1 MTMNPPVQRSWLARE
16 AAQVGRDLGYLLPL
30 LPIATAAFTVVLTLL
45 LTSLSLVIVWVGVP
59 LAVVTLWTARGFA
72 ATERARLGALGRG
85 PLVAVYAQPAVNAS
99 RMRRSF
105 APLRDGRMWLD
116 VLHAIVVFPVAVVSW
131 CVTIVWASAAL
142 GGTTSFIWERYLPE
156 QEPTG
161 VDILDWLNSVSG
173 QVTIGV
179 VALVTLPF
187 VVRGLA
193 LIHLAIGRGLLATSE
208 ERRLR
213 EEVARLEGA
222 RGAAAAAEASAL
234 RRIERDLHDGP
245 QQRLIRLQMDAERA
259 ERQLADDPDAA
270 RVSLA
275 EIRGQAA
282 ETLAELRAMTRGF
295 APPLLTERGLVAA
308 VESLAERS
316 TIPVELDLQVSVEPS
331 ALAESTAYFVVS
343 EALANAAKHS
353 GASAIAASVTVDGD
367 DLVVVVMDN
376 GSGGAHLAKGHGLA
390 GLTDRVAGAGGTLW
404 VADAS
409 SGGTV
414 LTARVPVG

>member
-1 MTMNPPVQRSWLARE
+1 M
-16 AAQVGRDLGYLLPL
+16 GRDLGYLLPL
-30 LPIATAAFTVVLTLL
+30 LPIATVAFTVVFSLL
-45 LTSLSLVIVWVGVP
+45 ATSISLVIIWVGVP
-59 LAVVTLWTARGFA
+59 LMVATLWIARGFA
-72 ATERARLGALGRG
+72 NAERARLGALGHG
-85 PLVAVYAQPAVNAS
+85 PLVAVYSRADAEAS
-99 RMRRSF
+99 RMRRLF

-116 VLHAIVVFPVAVVSW
+116 VLHAIVVFPVAVASW
-131 CVTIVWASAAL
+131 SITIAWTSAAL
-142 GGTTSFIWERYLPE
+142 AGTTSFIWERYLPE
-156 QEPTG
+156 QESTG
-161 VDILDWLNSVSG
+161 VGILDWLNSVAG

-179 VALVTLPF
+179 VALVTLPV

-193 LIHLAIGRGLLATSE
+193 LMHLAMGRGLLVTSE

-259 ERQLADDPDAA
+259 ERQLADNPEAA
-270 RVSLA
+270 RASLA

-316 TIPVELDLQVSVEPS
+316 TIPVDLDARVPADLSASVEG
-331 ALAESTAYFVVS
+331 AAYFVVS

-353 GASAIAASVTVDGD
+353 GASAVAVSVVSDGA
-367 DLVVVVMDN
+367 DLVVVVADN

-390 GLTDRVAGAGGTLW
+390 GLADRVAGAGGTLT
-404 VADAS
+404 VADAPT
-409 SGGTV
+409 GGTL